1 MSTIREKMAC
11 FYDLRESGKW
21 KETGYSLTVPK
32 DSPPIEP
39 LVVTIDG
46 DHETVWEWHTI
57 IRAAIEGSEP

>member
-32 DSPPIEP
+32 DSPPVEP
-39 LVVTIDG
+39 LVVTIDA
-46 DHETVWEWHTI
+46 DHETVWQWHTI
-57 IRAAIEGSEP
+57 IRSTIEGWKP